1 MLVLRWMRWWVVGR
15 LLRFGM
21 NVAQWDADVTIH
33 DDMYKYF
40 KSEPM
45 EGINWVCGCE
55 GSCAGME
62 CNGGMPSVF
71 AMSHGLQLAW
81 QIIQLEPHPFI

>member
-1 MLVLRWMRWWVVGR
+1 MFAYFISDFHLIFSTPMLVLRWMRWWVVGR

-62 CNGGMPSVF
+62 CNGGMP
-71 AMSHGLQLAW
+71 
-81 QIIQLEPHPFI
+81 